1 MGENMD
7 KEPMTSGFA
16 EFTPADGGRGKRSSS
31 VQLASHARLGLTVLG
46 AISGL
51 VIMATTAD
59 ALRVYNDTHL
69 GREYMLPIWPASFD
83 LKPTVGMVA
92 CGTIIFVSS
101 VVSLISMFIPTIK
114 SQPNSVLSKVFAF
127 LPGLISL
134 VVAIVSTSLFYNLN
148 ASNATWSLKSWSC
161 QWSNIN
167 TTSAPHWN
175 TLCQESKAGIYLGI
189 MIIPL
194 EVYVCGLSA
203 WIMYKE
209 KRTVG
214 QGWERKGS
222 PDMS

>member
-1 MGENMD
+1 MAEHMD
-7 KEPMTSGFA
+7 KEPMTSGFT
-16 EFTPADGGRGKRSSS
+16 EFTQADVGRRRQTSS

-59 ALRVYNDTHL
+59 TLRVYNDTHL
-69 GREYMLPIWPASFD
+69 GRDYMLPIWPVSFD
-83 LKPTVGMVA
+83 LKPTVAMVA

-101 VVSLISMFIPTIK
+101 VISLISMFIPVFK
-114 SQPNSVLSKVFAF
+114 SQPNSILSKLFAF
-127 LPGLISL
+127 LPPVISL
-134 VVAIVSTSLFYNLN
+134 VVAIVSTSLFYNLD

-161 QWSNIN
+161 QWSNIT

-189 MIIPL
+189 MVIPL
-194 EVYVCGLSA
+194 EVYVCALSA
-203 WIMYKE
+203 WIIYKE